1 MALEPQA
8 SESVE
13 GAADGVLV
21 PNPLPP
27 ALPDPGPGPAAVG
40 GGGAQTSPISWKCS
54 SLNPYLKQNLN
65 TSFMC
70 TQIWADNLHVC
81 VCVFIRGCAFWGGS
95 KDDPKGNHH
104 VLRVPLF

>member
-8 SESVE
+8 SESVA

-54 SLNPYLKQNLN
+54 SLN
-65 TSFMC
+65 M
-70 TQIWADNLHVC
+70 
-81 VCVFIRGCAFWGGS
+81 S
-95 KDDPKGNHH
+95 K
-104 VLRVPLF
+104 PLSKTESEYIVYVYPDLGR